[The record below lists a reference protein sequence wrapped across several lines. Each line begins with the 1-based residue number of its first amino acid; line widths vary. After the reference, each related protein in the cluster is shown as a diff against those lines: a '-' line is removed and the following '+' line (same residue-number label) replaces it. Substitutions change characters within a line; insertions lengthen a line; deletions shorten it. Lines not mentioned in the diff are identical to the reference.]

1 MTRRRVWHAM
11 GPLPRNCRPN
21 LRCGSRNEPFYQTQA
36 SFLSFARWPCRRWGL
51 SMTDEAVFCFAMC
64 APSACGVCLETPSR
78 RCSSVPTAA
87 PSGAD
92 AGVDWTLAAA
102 QPGRRPRSRV
112 CRPSPPRLRR
122 ASRGAGRMTTEQ
134 MLAGAHPA
142 TARRSALAAL
152 AAAGRA
158 PVDRGSGGPGDHRP
172 FGACQFPR
180 IGACAGGLDL
190 LSLHI
195 VQVAE
200 KGT

>member
-1 MTRRRVWHAM
+1 MQDAYSAEGPRINPLSRNWQCEMLRFDSPLQMARDGSAQHDRRGGFFLRKVRSERMRGLPGNSQQEMLICTYSCAVRCRRRCRLDACR
-11 GPLPRNCRPN
+11 GP
-21 LRCGSRNEPFYQTQA
+21 A
-36 SFLSFARWPCRRWGL
+36 WP
-51 SMTDEAVFCFAMC
+51 T
-64 APSACGVCLETPSR
+64 TPLT
-78 RCSSVPTAA
+78 C
-87 PSGAD
+87 
-92 AGVDWTLAAA
+92 
-102 QPGRRPRSRV
+102 V

-122 ASRGAGRMTTEQ
+122 ASRGAGRITTEQ

-152 AAAGRA
+152 ATAGRA

-190 LSLHI
+190 LSSRM